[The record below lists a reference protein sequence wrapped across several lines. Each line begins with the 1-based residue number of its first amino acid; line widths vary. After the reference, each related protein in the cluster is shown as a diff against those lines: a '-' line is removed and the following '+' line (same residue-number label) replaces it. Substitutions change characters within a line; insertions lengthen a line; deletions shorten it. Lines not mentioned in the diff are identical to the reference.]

1 MSGDTARS
9 MSVRARINNLAKEL
23 GIAPQHALQR
33 YFTERF
39 LARVAASPYAN
50 NLVIKGGALM
60 SAILGVANRTTMDID
75 ATIIGMKADES
86 TIEGVV
92 AEIAAIEVGDGIEF
106 KVKPTRA
113 NAIRKD
119 DDYGGYTVGLVASVG
134 TIRLPI
140 AIDVTF
146 GDKITPRA
154 RKRKFSQILDGR
166 SHITVLA
173 YTVETVVA
181 EKLQTVLSRGVA
193 NTRLRDFYDLH
204 MLWAR
209 REFKAEILAKAI
221 RNTFANRHSE
231 EYWANRLQ
239 IVESLKVSQPLAEQW
254 QRYCRKTP
262 FARDIAYAQVVES
275 IENLIAAAQSE
286 RSVR

>member
-39 LARVAASPYAN
+39 LARIAASPYAN
-50 NLVIKGGALM
+50 NLAIKGGTLM
-60 SAILGVANRTTMDID
+60 SAILGVAHRTTMDID
-75 ATIIGMKADES
+75 ATIIGMKADEA
-86 TIEGVV
+86 TIERVV
-92 AEIAAIEVGDGIEF
+92 AEIAAIEVGDGIVF
-106 KVKPTRA
+106 KVKPAGADT
-113 NAIRKD
+113 IRKD

-154 RKRKFSQILDGR
+154 RKRKFTQILDGS

-181 EKLQTVLSRGVA
+181 EKLQTILSRGAA

-209 REFKAEILAKAI
+209 REFKAEILDKAI

-231 EYWANRLQ
+231 EYWSNRLQ

-254 QRYCRKTP
+254 QRYCRKAP
-262 FARDIAYAQVVES
+262 FAKDITYLQVVES
-275 IENLIAAAQSE
+275 IKNLIDATQ
-286 RSVR
+286 

>member
-60 SAILGVANRTTMDID
+60 SAIL
-75 ATIIGMKADES
+75 
-86 TIEGVV
+86 
-92 AEIAAIEVGDGIEF
+92 
-106 KVKPTRA
+106 
-113 NAIRKD
+113 
-119 DDYGGYTVGLVASVG
+119 
-134 TIRLPI
+134 
-140 AIDVTF
+140 
-146 GDKITPRA
+146 
-154 RKRKFSQILDGR
+154 
-166 SHITVLA
+166 
-173 YTVETVVA
+173 
-181 EKLQTVLSRGVA
+181 GVA

-275 IENLIAAAQSE
+275 VENLIAAAQSE

>member
-39 LARVAASPYAN
+39 LARIAASPYAN
-50 NLVIKGGALM
+50 NLAIKGGTLM
-60 SAILGVANRTTMDID
+60 SAILGVAHRTTMDID
-75 ATIIGMKADES
+75 ATIIGMKADEA
-86 TIEGVV
+86 TIERVV

-106 KVKPTRA
+106 KAKSVGA
-113 NAIRKD
+113 DEIRKD
-119 DDYGGYTVGLVASVG
+119 DDYGGYTVWLVASVG

-154 RKRKFSQILDGR
+154 KKRKFTQILDGS

-181 EKLQTVLSRGVA
+181 EKLQTVLSRGAA

-231 EYWANRLQ
+231 EYWANRRILEG
-239 IVESLKVSQPLAEQW
+239 VATTGGAMAKVLS
-254 QRYCRKTP
+254 
-262 FARDIAYAQVVES
+262 
-275 IENLIAAAQSE
+275 
-286 RSVR
+286 

>member
-1 MSGDTARS
+1 
-9 MSVRARINNLAKEL
+9 
-23 GIAPQHALQR
+23 
-33 YFTERF
+33 
-39 LARVAASPYAN
+39 
-50 NLVIKGGALM
+50 M
-60 SAILGVANRTTMDID
+60 SAILGVAHRTTMDID
-75 ATIIGMKADES
+75 ATIIGMKADEA
-86 TIEGVV
+86 TIERVV
-92 AEIAAIEVGDGIEF
+92 AEIAAIEVGDGIVF
-106 KVKPTRA
+106 KVKPVGADT
-113 NAIRKD
+113 IRKD

-154 RKRKFSQILDGR
+154 RKRKFTQILDGS

-181 EKLQTVLSRGVA
+181 EKLQTILSRGAA

-204 MLWAR
+204 MLWTR
-209 REFKAEILAKAI
+209 REFKVEILAKAI

-231 EYWANRLQ
+231 EYWSNRLQ

-254 QRYCRKTP
+254 QRYCRKAP
-262 FARDIAYAQVVES
+262 FAKDITYLQVVES
-275 IENLIAAAQSE
+275 IKNLIDAAQ
-286 RSVR
+286 